1 MQYRK
6 LGRTSLEVSEIG
18 LGTEYLVKQSEE
30 IIIETVESAL
40 NSGINYFDILM
51 FYPHFLKALRQVIT
65 DNRDQMILAI
75 HLGAGMKNGKHKK
88 ARSKKKARESFD
100 MVKSELGIEFTD
112 IGIVQYVGPR
122 EYDKIMAPNGLI
134 KYVTELHESRL
145 IKHLGISTHDPAT
158 ALKAIESGLFDV
170 LMTQFNLFSLHLPTR
185 LELIRK
191 CGEIG
196 IGLVA
201 IKPFAGGLLLAG
213 DKTVKVPAYKSGGA
227 SREYFIPPESTSLKN
242 LAFILSNPS
251 ISSVIPGVK
260 SKEELQDNLHFYDA
274 SSQEKDFGS
283 LLDYFSNE
291 QI

>member
-6 LGRTSLEVSEIG
+6 LGRTYLEVSEIG

-30 IIIETVESAL
+30 TIIETVESAL
-40 NSGINYFDILM
+40 NAGVNYFDILM
-51 FYPHFLKALRQVIT
+51 FYPHFLNAFRQVIPI
-65 DNRDQMILAI
+65 NRDKMILAV

-100 MVKSELGIEFTD
+100 KVKSELAIDFADVGI
-112 IGIVQYVGPR
+112 IQYVGPR

-158 ALKAIESGLFDV
+158 ALKAVESGHFEV

-191 CGEIG
+191 CGERNV
-196 IGLVA
+196 GLVV

-213 DKTVKVPAYKSGGA
+213 GKTVKVSAYKSGGV
-227 SREYFIPPESTSLKN
+227 SKEYLIPPESTSLKN
-242 LAFILSNPS
+242 LAFILNNPS
-251 ISSVIPGVK
+251 VSSVIPGVK
-260 SKEELQDNLHFYDA
+260 SKEELQNNLHFYDA
-274 SSQEKDFGS
+274 SSQEKDFKS
-283 LLDYFSNE
+283 LLDYFSKK
-291 QI
+291 QF